1 MEKMDKVLEE
11 VLEYLKHK
19 RVITE
24 LEKDILSTAQIC
36 QTKPFNRQA
45 AEKKIVEINVKYTE
59 IYSAVLITP
68 GINPKPLLVMEDGEV
83 WDSLYLQ
90 LRALCGKEL
99 VVIGEEDGVEVL
111 GNNKKKIT
119 ISDGKERIF

>member
-1 MEKMDKVLEE
+1 METMDKVLEE

-36 QTKPFNRQA
+36 QTKSFNRQA

-59 IYSAVLITP
+59 IYSAVLVTP
-68 GINPKPLLVMEDGEV
+68 GINPKPLLVMEDAEV

-90 LRALCGKEL
+90 LGALCSKEL
-99 VVIGEEDGVEVL
+99 VVIGEEKMG
-111 GNNKKKIT
+111 
-119 ISDGKERIF
+119 RRF

>member
-1 MEKMDKVLEE
+1 MEKMDKVMEG

-59 IYSAVLITP
+59 IYSVVLVTP
-68 GINPKPLLVMEDGEV
+68 INPKPLLVMEDGEV

-90 LRALCGKEL
+90 LGALCSKEL
-99 VVIGEEDGVEVL
+99 VVIGEEKMG
-111 GNNKKKIT
+111 
-119 ISDGKERIF
+119 RRF

>member
-45 AEKKIVEINVKYTE
+45 AEKKIVEINVKYLSLIHILLETE
-59 IYSAVLITP
+59 T
-68 GINPKPLLVMEDGEV
+68 
-83 WDSLYLQ
+83 
-90 LRALCGKEL
+90 EL
-99 VVIGEEDGVEVL
+99 AEYEEA
-111 GNNKKKIT
+111 
-119 ISDGKERIF
+119 